1 MNSLRNEMFVDTYSL
16 HFRHYTMT
24 YSEQMLLVWKEV
36 NFGCLTSYKM
46 QIMLL
51 FFVFC
56 FFFKWVFW
64 LKSDSDKEFA
74 EFINSKCTQAFKC
87 KPSQFLPIFCNC
99 QIINKNIQKYTIQ
112 TGKYATHRSEM
123 YLTIQRQFSI
133 LNNTVCC

>member
-87 KPSQFLPIFCNC
+87 KPS
-99 QIINKNIQKYTIQ
+99 
-112 TGKYATHRSEM
+112 
-123 YLTIQRQFSI
+123 
-133 LNNTVCC
+133 